1 MAKIQAF
8 SSVSITDLSDAGQMS
23 IYLTSNQPLS
33 VIYDPN
39 QNIYTP
45 DWSKSNLVV
54 TPVVSYNGN
63 NVELSAHGLNVTFQR
78 QEGSGTPVSL
88 TAGETASGNK
98 LTVNT
103 NKLSSVTSKLL
114 TYICHVTYTDPNV
127 GVPLSETAVLTY
139 NLISNAVNTKDASIT
154 GESTFLY
161 DTNRNLVGSNT
172 ITLTANLTNVSVS
185 QWQYKNTEGDF
196 VAFPT
201 SNNPSISGATLKV
214 FATEPGIWLNDRNA
228 VIKLTT
234 NDPSVFDIHEIYKIY
249 DGAAGTD
256 TVSAI
261 LSNENHL
268 VPVNS
273 KGNVKSWVGSETSIT
288 IYEGGEDVT
297 SKWNI
302 AVTYG
307 AGLTANY
314 DPVTHVMKPS
324 ALTTDASYAEFKCTR
339 SNYASIIKRYTIT
352 KQYAGSDGADAVV
365 YQLDSNVLAINLDK
379 NHQFNPANIVFT
391 AYKIVGSSGTKS
403 NYNGRFIIEE
413 STNGTT
419 FTPKYTSGTDEYTK
433 TYTPSANNITSIKCS
448 LYQAGATTT
457 LLDSQTIVVVNDG
470 ANGTDGK
477 PGTNGVSVVVT
488 NSSEVI
494 PCNTSGNAATA
505 KDISIPFYGF
515 SGITRVPVTCTVGTL
530 PSGVTVKN
538 NTAGTSNTGGL
549 LTLAVAVGATFGNS
563 SLMTGDIT
571 LTFVCQGVSIEHKF
585 TWTKSKQAV
594 NGQNAVLFQLYSPDG
609 GTIINGEGTTTINT
623 MMMSGASPVTPTA
636 FVWSKFDA
644 GKYTTIPGQ
653 TKNYLVVS
661 ADMVDGTSWFKCTAT
676 YGGHNYDAYWTVMD
690 QSDPVQ
696 AYTYKTIGQF
706 KNGQGEGAIYTRVYR
721 NGEELDPIKT
731 LVFSTTAPVGASSG
745 DFYYHLDK
753 KAKTCVLKKYNG
765 STWND
770 ATEKDTLTYEYYRI
784 NSKGV
789 ELDTTAPYKTDRCI
803 YVDPSIING
812 EMQFRCKISGE

>member
-54 TPVVSYNGN
+54 TPIVSYNGN
-63 NVELSAHGLNVTFQR
+63 NVELSAPGLNVTFQR

-314 DPVTHVMKPS
+314 DTVTHVMKPS

-477 PGTNGVSVVVT
+477 PGANGVSVVVT

-789 ELDTTAPYKTDRCI
+789 ELDTTTPYKTDRCI

>member
-63 NVELSAHGLNVTFQR
+63 NVELSAPGLNVTFQR
-78 QEGSGTPVSL
+78 QEGSGAPVSL

-98 LTVNT
+98 LTVNA

-114 TYICHVTYTDPNV
+114 TYICHVTYTDPDV
-127 GVPLSETAVLTY
+127 GVPLKETAVLTY

-234 NDPSVFDIHEIYKIY
+234 NDSSVFDIHEIYKIF

-268 VPVNS
+268 VPVDS
-273 KGNVKSWVGSETSIT
+273 RGNVKSWVGAETSIT

-297 SKWNI
+297 SKWNV

-307 AGLTANY
+307 TGLTATY

-339 SNYASIIKRYTIT
+339 SNYASIVKRYTIT

-379 NHQFNPANIVFT
+379 NQQFNPANIVFT
-391 AYKIVGSSGTKS
+391 AYKKVGSSGTKS

-433 TYTPSANNITSIKCS
+433 TYTPSANNITAIKCS

-470 ANGTDGK
+470 TNGTDGK
-477 PGTNGVSVVVT
+477 PGTNGISVVVT

-538 NTAGTSNTGGL
+538 NTAGTSNAGGL
-549 LTLAVAVGATFGNS
+549 LTLAVAAGATFGNS

-571 LTFVCQGVSIEHKF
+571 LTFVCQNVSIEHKF
-585 TWTKSKQAV
+585 TWTKSKQAA

-644 GKYTTIPGQ
+644 GKYTAIPGQ
-653 TKNYLVVS
+653 TKNSLIVS

-770 ATEKDTLTYEYYRI
+770 ATEKDTLKYEYYRI

-812 EMQFRCKISGE
+812 EMQFRCKVSGE

>member
-63 NVELSAHGLNVTFQR
+63 NVELSAPGLNVTFQR
-78 QEGSGTPVSL
+78 QEGSGAPVSL
-88 TAGETASGNK
+88 TSGESVSGNK
-98 LTVNT
+98 LTVKA

-114 TYICHVTYTDPNV
+114 TYICHVTYTDPDV

-185 QWQYKNTEGDF
+185 QWQYKNIEGDF
-196 VAFPT
+196 VAFPI

-234 NDPSVFDIHEIYKIY
+234 NDSSVFDIHEIYKIY

-268 VPVNS
+268 VPVDS
-273 KGNVKSWVGSETSIT
+273 KGNVKSWVGAETSIA

-297 SKWNI
+297 SKWNV

-307 AGLTANY
+307 EGLTATY

-324 ALTTDASYAEFKCTR
+324 TLTTDASYAEFKCTR

-379 NHQFNPANIVFT
+379 NQQFNPANIVFT
-391 AYKIVGSSGTKS
+391 AYKKVGSSGTKS

-433 TYTPSANNITSIKCS
+433 TYTPSANNITAIKCS

-470 ANGTDGK
+470 TNGTDGK
-477 PGTNGVSVVVT
+477 PGTNGTSVVVT

-494 PCNTSGNAATA
+494 PCNTSGNAAAA

-538 NTAGTSNTGGL
+538 NTAGTSNAGGL
-549 LTLAVAVGATFGNS
+549 LTLAVAAGATFGNS

-571 LTFVCQGVSIEHKF
+571 LTFVCQNVSIEHKF
-585 TWTKSKQAV
+585 TWTKSKQAA

-623 MMMSGASPVTPTA
+623 MMMSGASPITPTA

-653 TKNYLVVS
+653 TKNSLVVS

-770 ATEKDTLTYEYYRI
+770 ATEKDTLKYEYYRI

-812 EMQFRCKISGE
+812 EMQFRCKVSGE

>member
-196 VAFPT
+196 VAFTT

>member
-8 SSVSITDLSDAGQMS
+8 SSVTITDLSDAGQVS
-23 IYLTSNQPLS
+23 LYLTSNQPNS
-33 VIYDPN
+33 VIFDPN
-39 QNIYTP
+39 QNTYTP
-45 DWSKSNLVV
+45 DWGKSNLVI
-54 TPVVSYNGN
+54 TPVISYNGE
-63 NVELSAHGLNVTFQR
+63 NVALTAPGLTVSFQR
-78 QEGSGTPVSL
+78 QEGSGTPVGL
-88 TAGETASGNK
+88 TAGETVSGNK
-98 LTVNT
+98 LTVSA
-103 NKLSSVTSKLL
+103 NKLASVSSKLL
-114 TYICHVTYTDPNV
+114 TYICNITYKDPEV
-127 GVPLSETAVLTY
+127 GVPLTTRETLTY
-139 NLISNAVNTKDASIT
+139 SLISNATNTKDAFIS

-161 DTNRNLVGSNT
+161 DTNRNLVGNNT

-185 QWQYKNTEGDF
+185 QWQYKKPDGSF

-201 SNNPSISGATLKV
+201 TNNPSISDTTLKV
-214 FATEPGIWLNDRNA
+214 LATEANIWLNNKNA
-228 VIKLTT
+228 VIKLVTS
-234 NDPSVFDIHEIYKIY
+234 DSSVYDLHEIYKIY

-268 VPVNS
+268 VPVDS
-273 KGNVKSWVGSETSIT
+273 RGNVKSWVGAETSIT
-288 IYEGGEDVT
+288 VYEGGEDVT

-307 AGLTANY
+307 AGLTATY
-314 DPVTHVMKPS
+314 DPVTHIMKPS

-379 NHQFNPANIVFT
+379 NKVFNPANITLT
-391 AYKIVGSSGTKS
+391 AYRKVGSSGTKT

-433 TYTPSANNITSIKCS
+433 TYTPSANNVTAIKCS
-448 LYQAGATTT
+448 LYQAGATTV
-457 LLDSQTIVVVNDG
+457 LLDSQTIVVVKDG
-470 ANGTDGK
+470 GDGTDGR

-494 PCNTSGNAATA
+494 PCNTSGNASVA
-505 KDISIPFYGF
+505 KDIAIPFYGF

-538 NTAGTSNTGGL
+538 NTAGTSNAGGL
-549 LTLAVAVGATFGNS
+549 LTLAVAAGATFGNS

-585 TWTKSKQAV
+585 TWTKSKQAA
-594 NGQNAVLFQLYSPDG
+594 NGQNAILFQLYSPDG
-609 GTIINGEGTTTINT
+609 GSIINGTGSTTINT
-623 MMMSGASPVTPTA
+623 MMMSGATPVIPTA
-636 FVWSKFDA
+636 FVWSKFES

-653 TKNYLVVS
+653 TENSLVVS
-661 ADMVDGTSWFKCTAT
+661 ASMVDGTSWFKCTAT
-676 YGGHNYDAYWTVMD
+676 YGGHNYDAYWTVVD

-721 NGEELDPIKT
+721 NGEELDPIKS

-753 KAKTCVLKKYNG
+753 SAKTCTLKKYNG
-765 STWND
+765 SAWAD
-770 ATEKDTLTYEYYRI
+770 AAEKDTLKYEYYRI

-803 YVDPSIING
+803 YIDPDIIQG
-812 EMQFRCKISGE
+812 EMQFRCKVTG

>member
-45 DWSKSNLVV
+45 DWSKSNLVI
-54 TPVVSYNGN
+54 TPVVSYNGK
-63 NVELSAHGLNVTFQR
+63 NVELSSSGLNVTFQR

-88 TAGETASGNK
+88 TAGETVSGNK
-98 LTVNT
+98 LTVKA

-114 TYICHVTYTDPNV
+114 TYICNVTYTDPDV
-127 GVPLSETAVLTY
+127 GVPLNETAMLTY

-185 QWQYKNTEGDF
+185 QWQYKNAEGAF

-201 SNNPSISGATLKV
+201 ANNPSISGSTLNILS
-214 FATEPGIWLNDRNA
+214 TEPGIWLNDRNA
-228 VIKLTT
+228 VIKLVT

-256 TVSAI
+256 TVSAV

-268 VPVNS
+268 VPVDS
-273 KGNVKSWVGSETSIT
+273 KGNVKSWVGAETSIT

-297 SKWNI
+297 SKWNV

-307 AGLTANY
+307 TGLTASY

-379 NHQFNPANIVFT
+379 NQQFNPSNIVFT
-391 AYKIVGSSGTKS
+391 AYKKVGSSGTKS

-433 TYTPSANNITSIKCS
+433 TYTPSANNITAIKCS

-470 ANGTDGK
+470 TNGTDGK

-538 NTAGTSNTGGL
+538 NTAGTSNAGGL
-549 LTLAVAVGATFGNS
+549 LTLAVAAGATFGNS

-585 TWTKSKQAV
+585 TWTKSKQAA

-636 FVWSKFDA
+636 FVWSKFEN
-644 GKYTTIPGQ
+644 GKYTAISGQ
-653 TKNYLVVS
+653 TKNSLVVTAS
-661 ADMVDGTSWFKCTAT
+661 MVDGTSWFKCTAT
-676 YGGHNYDAYWTVMD
+676 YGGHNYDAYWTVVD

-721 NGEELDPIKT
+721 NGEELDPIRT

-753 KAKTCVLKKYNG
+753 SAKTCILKKYNG
-765 STWND
+765 SEWVD
-770 ATEKDTLTYEYYRI
+770 ATEKDTLKYEYYRI

-812 EMQFRCKISGE
+812 EMQFRCKVSGE